1 MRPGSRIPNGQEPS
15 PVPAPPGQQ
24 AKDRPGPSDPHH
36 PSSFRDGS
44 TTMPSTT
51 QYRRR
56 GTTGR
61 AARAGS
67 CDRRGASMNIRRTV
81 ITVAAALALA
91 AGGTAA
97 GAVAF
102 ASSGTTYQGCVVGTS
117 RILEHV
123 YTRANPPACPAGSFA
138 ATWNQAGQQGPS
150 GVVSMARFDPGDGA
164 IVTTPGSFAF
174 TGSTVTEHFA
184 DSNTAAEVTAT
195 VDEASTDGNFIDVDL
210 GICYE
215 PAGGSTLTN
224 VSFVE
229 PNFQAPANSFIAQ
242 TVSGVVGNLAAGDY
256 LIGMCQKAASAN
268 LVNGSGAGTIIMAET
283 ASGVSSAG
291 LRHGATPAQ
300 PHPARHR

>member
-1 MRPGSRIPNGQEPS
+1 
-15 PVPAPPGQQ
+15 
-24 AKDRPGPSDPHH
+24 
-36 PSSFRDGS
+36 
-44 TTMPSTT
+44 
-51 QYRRR
+51 
-56 GTTGR
+56 
-61 AARAGS
+61 
-67 CDRRGASMNIRRTV
+67 MNIRRIV
-81 ITVAAALALA
+81 ITGAAALALA

-102 ASSGTTYQGCVVGTS
+102 ASSGTVYQGCVVGTS

-123 YTRANPPACPAGSFA
+123 YTRANPPACPTGSFA

-150 GVVSMARFDPGDGA
+150 GVVSMVRFDSGDGA

-195 VDEASTDGNFIDVDL
+195 VDEASNDGKGIDVYL

-215 PAGGSTLTN
+215 PVGGSAVTE
-224 VSFVE
+224 VSYVE
-229 PNFQAPANSFIAQ
+229 PEFQAPANSYFAQ
-242 TVSGVVGNLAAGDY
+242 TVSGVVGNLAAGNY
-256 LIGMCQKAASAN
+256 LIGLCQENASTN

-283 ASGVSSAG
+283 ASGVSSAS
-291 LRHGATPAQ
+291 LRHGATTAQ

>member
-123 YTRANPPACPAGSFA
+123 YTRANPPACPDIYTDGRVPDRTSA
-138 ATWNQAGQQGPS
+138 ATRPS
-150 GVVSMARFDPGDGA
+150 GHVARVALQRSQMSWLIGESGMAIQPSVLAVARSPAPGGKVWPRLAARAVSAAMTASKASCERLIVSSYGPQSSHGAAARRSSA
-164 IVTTPGSFAF
+164 M
-174 TGSTVTEHFA
+174 
-184 DSNTAAEVTAT
+184 
-195 VDEASTDGNFIDVDL
+195 EAS
-210 GICYE
+210 
-215 PAGGSTLTN
+215 
-224 VSFVE
+224 
-229 PNFQAPANSFIAQ
+229 
-242 TVSGVVGNLAAGDY
+242 
-256 LIGMCQKAASAN
+256 
-268 LVNGSGAGTIIMAET
+268 
-283 ASGVSSAG
+283 ASGVRDC
-291 LRHGATPAQ
+291 L
-300 PHPARHR
+300 